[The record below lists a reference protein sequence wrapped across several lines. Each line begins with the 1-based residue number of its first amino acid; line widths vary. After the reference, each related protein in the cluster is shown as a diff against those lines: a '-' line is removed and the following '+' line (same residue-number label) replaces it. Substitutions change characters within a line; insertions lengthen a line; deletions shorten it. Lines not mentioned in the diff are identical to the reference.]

1 MEYFLRYLDREGPW
15 RQHER
20 QKGWAMEHENCSMLF
35 RNIKHAELSF
45 DFAQIKTIE
54 VMGKSTMSFSA
65 IYKDRAEKVGR
76 K

>member
-1 MEYFLRYLDREGPW
+1 
-15 RQHER
+15 
-20 QKGWAMEHENCSMLF
+20 MEHENCSMLF